1 VSILGNRVLR
11 REDPALLMGAGCYTD
26 DLEVP
31 NAAFVAYVRSTIA
44 HGVIESV
51 DTTEAQAAPGVLA
64 VVTAADISLDDLQSG
79 GRRAA
84 PMARPVLARGA
95 VHFVGEPIAAVVAE
109 TAAQAVDAAEMV
121 WAEIDPRPAI
131 VDVEQSLDAD
141 PIFEGAESNVCVKFE
156 TPEQTA
162 DFGTCEVVVR
172 FRTINQRVAAC
183 PIEPRVAAAWWGD
196 DGRLVVY
203 TSCQG
208 AHPVRDE
215 FARAYGLDKSQV
227 RVVCPD
233 VGGGFGAKS
242 SVYPEQLLLPDLA
255 RRVGR
260 PVRWFETRTE
270 NMLAMGHGRAQLQ
283 DVTIGGN
290 RDGTILA
297 YRLEVVQDAG
307 GYPALGAVLPFMTRL
322 MATGCYAIDD
332 AEFTSRSVVTST
344 TPTVAYRGAG
354 RPEAATAIERAVD
367 RFAASID
374 MDPVDVRR
382 RNLVPPDAFP
392 YTTATGTTYDVGNYV
407 GALERVVEAA
417 GYADLRAEQ
426 ARRRAA
432 GDPIAMGIGIASYVE
447 ITALEAGAEFGSV
460 ELRPDGTVLAR
471 TGSNPYGQG
480 HHTSW
485 AMLIS
490 DRLGIPMDRI
500 EVVHGDTD
508 AVPSGGITGG
518 SRSAQLA
525 GSAIAD
531 AAEKLRDLA
540 CERAADLLE
549 ANPDD
554 VVLDRD
560 TGTFHVTGSPAVAVG
575 WAEVGSAP
583 GDQLV
588 GLSDFSSEA
597 STFPFGCHLAVVE
610 VDTATGDARLR
621 RHVACDDAGTIINPL
636 IVEGQ
641 VHGGIAQGVAQA
653 LFEAIRYDEDG
664 NPLTT
669 NFADY
674 SIIAATE
681 LPSFERI
688 AMETPTPLNPLGV
701 KGIGESGTI
710 GSTPAVQNA
719 VIDALAHLGVE
730 HIDMPCTPERV
741 WRAIQDAQA

>member
-1 VSILGNRVLR
+1 
-11 REDPALLMGAGCYTD
+11 
-26 DLEVP
+26 
-31 NAAFVAYVRSTIA
+31 
-44 HGVIESV
+44 
-51 DTTEAQAAPGVLA
+51 
-64 VVTAADISLDDLQSG
+64 
-79 GRRAA
+79 
-84 PMARPVLARGA
+84 
-95 VHFVGEPIAAVVAE
+95 
-109 TAAQAVDAAEMV
+109 
-121 WAEIDPRPAI
+121 
-131 VDVEQSLDAD
+131 
-141 PIFEGAESNVCVKFE
+141 
-156 TPEQTA
+156 
-162 DFGTCEVVVR
+162 
-172 FRTINQRVAAC
+172 
-183 PIEPRVAAAWWGD
+183 
-196 DGRLVVY
+196 
-203 TSCQG
+203 
-208 AHPVRDE
+208 
-215 FARAYGLDKSQV
+215 
-227 RVVCPD
+227 
-233 VGGGFGAKS
+233 
-242 SVYPEQLLLPDLA
+242 
-255 RRVGR
+255 
-260 PVRWFETRTE
+260 
-270 NMLAMGHGRAQLQ
+270 
-283 DVTIGGN
+283 
-290 RDGTILA
+290 
-297 YRLEVVQDAG
+297 
-307 GYPALGAVLPFMTRL
+307 
-322 MATGCYAIDD
+322 
-332 AEFTSRSVVTST
+332 
-344 TPTVAYRGAG
+344 
-354 RPEAATAIERAVD
+354 
-367 RFAASID
+367 
-374 MDPVDVRR
+374 
-382 RNLVPPDAFP
+382 
-392 YTTATGTTYDVGNYV
+392 
-407 GALERVVEAA
+407 
-417 GYADLRAEQ
+417 
-426 ARRRAA
+426 
-432 GDPIAMGIGIASYVE
+432 MGIGIASYVE